1 MQFIPMLANFVY
13 SVLSGYRDGARNTVE
28 NFSFNYNNLYNPNA
42 VVAVS
47 NGMQAVK
54 LCCDKIFRFFTGG
67 AVSRIMAKKAAV
79 AVPGSTVVNVT
90 FR

>member
-1 MQFIPMLANFVY
+1 MLANFVY

-47 NGMQAVK
+47 NGMRAVK
-54 LCCDKIFRFFTGG
+54 LCSDKIFHFFNWWCGVPYNG
-67 AVSRIMAKKAAV
+67 QKKAAV